1 MRWSSDESDIG
12 MNYDASLEDLC
23 FPELIPPR
31 FQAGKTYD
39 RAMIGAEAARLS
51 YFRFEEDAQSR
62 QIIESALRIVGFEH
76 VEYFAGSKEKGH
88 AMAAVHVSGN
98 EGLIAFRGTRPTKF
112 KDIEIDLELLLAPW
126 PEGGN
131 VHEGFARQ
139 FEELREPLRE
149 WHERIG
155 RRPLLLAGHS
165 LGAGLA
171 TLCATVLKPSTLVTL
186 GSSRVGD
193 EQFVA
198 LLAGTEVH
206 RFVNCCDVITR
217 LPRILTYTHVG
228 KARYIDRNGVE
239 LVDPTQDAI
248 DRDCNRARWGYIVR
262 YAWRPGNVLLRDA
275 ADHAPINYVSA
286 ILRERQN

>member
-1 MRWSSDESDIG
+1 MK
-12 MNYDASLEDLC
+12 YDASLEDLS

-31 FQAGKTYD
+31 FQTGKTYD
-39 RAMIGAEAARLS
+39 RAMIAAEAARLS

-62 QIIESALRIVGFEH
+62 QAIESALQIVGFER

-88 AMAAVHVSGN
+88 AMAALRTSGT
-98 EGLIAFRGTRPTKF
+98 EALIAFRGTRPTKF
-112 KDIEIDLELLLAPW
+112 KDIEIDLELSLAPW
-126 PEGGN
+126 AEGGK
-131 VHEGFARQ
+131 VHEGFAEQ
-139 FEELREPLRE
+139 FEELRAPLRE

-155 RRPLLLAGHS
+155 RLPLLLAGHS

-198 LLAGTEVH
+198 LLAGTDVH

-217 LPRILTYTHVG
+217 LPTMLGYSHVAR
-228 KARYIDRNGVE
+228 ARYIDRNGIE
-239 LVDPTQDAI
+239 LADPTQEVI
-248 DRDCNRARWGYIVR
+248 DRDCSRARWSYLAK
-262 YAWRPGNVLLRDA
+262 YAWRPGNVWLRDA

-286 ILRERQN
+286 ILGEREN

>member
-1 MRWSSDESDIG
+1 MQ
-12 MNYDASLEDLC
+12 YDASLEDLC
-23 FPELIPPR
+23 FPELKPPQ
-31 FQAGKTYD
+31 FQKAKSYD

-51 YFRFEEDAQSR
+51 YFRFEDGAPSR
-62 QIIESALRIVGFEH
+62 QTIETALRVVDFGQ

-88 AMAAVHVSGN
+88 AMAAVHRSGN

-112 KDIEIDLELLLAPW
+112 KDIEIDLELSLAPW
-126 PEGGN
+126 PEGGQ
-131 VHEGFARQ
+131 VHEGFAEQ
-139 FEELREPLRE
+139 FEELRGPLRE

-171 TLCATVLKPSTLVTL
+171 TLCASVLKPSTLVTL

-193 EQFVA
+193 KAFVA
-198 LLAGTEVH
+198 LLAGTQVH

-217 LPRILTYTHVG
+217 LPTIDGYTHVG
-228 KARYIDRNGVE
+228 NARYIDRKGVE
-239 LVDPTQDAI
+239 LVDPTDDVI
-248 DRDCNRARWGYIVR
+248 DRDRSRARWSYLAK
-262 YAWRPGNVLLRDA
+262 YAWRPGNVWLRDA

-286 ILRERQN
+286 ILGEREN

>member
-1 MRWSSDESDIG
+1 MK
-12 MNYDASLEDLC
+12 YDASLEDLS
-23 FPELIPPR
+23 FPELIPPL
-31 FQAGKTYD
+31 FQAAKTYN
-39 RAMIGAEAARLS
+39 RAMIAAEAARLS
-51 YFRFEEDAQSR
+51 YFRFEEGAQSR
-62 QIIESALRIVGFEH
+62 QTIESALRIVGFEH
-76 VEYFAGSKEKGH
+76 VEYFAGREEKGH
-88 AMAAVHVSGN
+88 AIAALHASRN
-98 EGLIAFRGTRPTKF
+98 EALIAFRGTRPTKF
-112 KDIEIDLELLLAPW
+112 KDIQIDLELLLAPW

-131 VHEGFARQ
+131 VHEGFAKQ
-139 FEELREPLRE
+139 FEELREPLRK
-149 WHERIG
+149 WHERTG

-171 TLCATVLKPSTLVTL
+171 TLCATVLKPNTLVTL

-239 LVDPTQDAI
+239 LVDPTQEVI
-248 DRDCNRARWGYIVR
+248 DRDCRSARWSYLAK
-262 YAWRPGNVLLRDA
+262 YAWRPGNVWLRDA
-275 ADHAPINYVSA
+275 ADHAPINYLSA
-286 ILRERQN
+286 ILGEREN